1 MPPPLPPS
9 LPTDRLKLFSGV
21 QHKHSSCSFA
31 CPAFRSTSVSG
42 ALAYAHPDDA
52 AQQSQQ
58 NPHHQNAPQQHSTLP
73 RLALALATPDTK
85 WRTQLPLES
94 FLESY
99 TAELALLQSHSGL
112 YCTLYLPIYTVM
124 TFHLLIHTASAF
136 QLCYQALPC

>member
-31 CPAFRSTSVSG
+31 CPAFRSTSLSS

-58 NPHHQNAPQQHSTLP
+58 NPHHQNAPQQRSTLP

-85 WRTQLPLES
+85 WRTVAIRIVLGKLHGRTGSPPKPFWFILHPVPSNIHSNDLS
-94 FLESY
+94 FTD
-99 TAELALLQSHSGL
+99 TAA
-112 YCTLYLPIYTVM
+112 
-124 TFHLLIHTASAF
+124 AF